1 MPVHS
6 SNDRSS
12 LCSFSFADGRR
23 CRTPR
28 SPGHPHLCTFHA
40 RKEAQALAAHQV
52 GRDISTCFSGEYLS
66 ACDLSSALGH
76 LFSAVVQGHIKPK
89 TATVL
94 AISAR
99 RWFNP
104 STSPS
109 MSSST
114 PSAPTRGA
122 ASCAPPSLR
131 LHPPPQPHPL
141 PQLRRPPPSSTPS
154 PIQPNSPPAES
165 PPEPSRYSV
174 DESPSL
180 LDTLSDTSLH
190 DVLQKLLDCLG
201 CFCRML
207 VHVPM
212 RRRRPGR

>member
-12 LCSFSFADGRR
+12 LCTFSFADGRR

-94 AISAR
+94 GYLSQTLVQSIHIAQHEYVNAFGTDAWR
-99 RWFNP
+99 RVIR
-104 STSPS
+104 
-109 MSSST
+109 SSF
-114 PSAPTRGA
+114 PAPPALAAA
-122 ASCAPPSLR
+122 ASPAATASLSATAAPA
-131 LHPPPQPHPL
+131 
-141 PQLRRPPPSSTPS
+141 PQLNSRPDPG
-154 PIQPNSPPAES
+154 QL
-165 PPEPSRYSV
+165 PSR
-174 DESPSL
+174 
-180 LDTLSDTSLH
+180 
-190 DVLQKLLDCLG
+190 
-201 CFCRML
+201 
-207 VHVPM
+207 
-212 RRRRPGR
+212 

>member
-52 GRDISTCFSGEYLS
+52 GREISTCFSGEYLS

-94 AISAR
+94 GYLSQTLVQSIHIAQHEYVNAFGADAWR
-99 RWFNP
+99 RTIRSSFALP
-104 STSPS
+104 DAPPALAAPPAAASP
-109 MSSST
+109 
-114 PSAPTRGA
+114 APTA
-122 ASCAPPSLR
+122 APA
-131 LHPPPQPHPL
+131 
-141 PQLRRPPPSSTPS
+141 PQL
-154 PIQPNSPPAES
+154 NSKPDPAQLL
-165 PPEPSRYSV
+165 SR
-174 DESPSL
+174 
-180 LDTLSDTSLH
+180 
-190 DVLQKLLDCLG
+190 
-201 CFCRML
+201 
-207 VHVPM
+207 
-212 RRRRPGR
+212 